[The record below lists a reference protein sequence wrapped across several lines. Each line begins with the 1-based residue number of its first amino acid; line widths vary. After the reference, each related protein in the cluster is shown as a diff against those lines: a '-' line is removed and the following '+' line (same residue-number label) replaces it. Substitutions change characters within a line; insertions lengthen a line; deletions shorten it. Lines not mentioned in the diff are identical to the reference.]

1 MASMKQIVQH
11 QKTGDI
17 LVEEMPTPQCLP
29 GGILVRVACSAI
41 SAGTEKTSVSNAKS
55 TLLERAR
62 KQPDQVRLVLDFIK
76 KEGIASTFR
85 RVQNKL
91 DSFKTLGY
99 SLSGTVIESLTD
111 EFSVGDRV
119 ACGGAGYAVH
129 SEIITVPRNLAAKLP
144 ESVEF
149 ADAAYCTIASIAMQ
163 GVRQA
168 DVRLGESV
176 AVIGLGLIGQITIQL
191 LKASGCRVVGMDIN
205 SSLFDISR
213 ASGADE
219 VFLSS
224 ADEVKR
230 IRAASGGSGFD
241 AVLLTAGTSSNEPV
255 EIALQIARKRGKVV
269 VVGAVGMNLP
279 RSPFYEKEIDFKISC
294 SYGPGRYDPN
304 YEELGSDYPA
314 AFVRWTENR
323 NMQSVLQLLSE
334 RKLNFKLL
342 TTHRFDME
350 KAADAYDI
358 ITGKV
363 QEKHLGVLLEYPE
376 RPQANAPKAPVACA
390 KSGKVAIS
398 FIGAGAFAQS
408 MLLPPIKASGADL
421 VTVTTSTPS
430 NAASIAKRYG
440 FSEASTDSFAAIAS
454 PDSNLAFCA
463 TRHDSHAQYVM
474 KAIESAKPIFV
485 EKPLCTSVEQLLDI
499 EKALAKRP
507 SPIMVGFNRRFSRSF
522 VAIDEFFSGRTEP
535 MMIKYRVNAG
545 FIPKTHWLYQP
556 GQGDGRIVGEACHFI
571 DCMVFLAKSMPVRVF
586 AESISS
592 NNPDTFNKDNAAI
605 TIKFADGSLGVLEY
619 VANGDSALP
628 KEYCEVSSGQS
639 SAVMSNFQSVELYR
653 AGKLKKVNFDGRKGI
668 DEEVAAVIEAV
679 RSGRQMPIPYE
690 QIRAVTLSTFAALES
705 MATGLPVEL

>member
-1 MASMKQIVQH
+1 MKQIVQH

-17 LVEEMPTPQCLP
+17 LVEEMPDPQCLP

-76 KEGIASTFR
+76 KEGIASTIR

-91 DSFKTLGY
+91 DSFKALGY

-129 SEIITVPRNLAAKLP
+129 SEIVTVPRNLAARMP
-144 ESVEF
+144 EAVSFDE
-149 ADAAYCTIASIAMQ
+149 AAYCTIASIAMQ

-191 LKASGCRVVGMDIN
+191 LKASGCHVVGMDIN

-304 YEELGSDYPA
+304 YEELGMDYPA

-323 NMQSVLQLLSE
+323 NMKSVLQLTAE
-334 RKLNFKLL
+334 KKINFDIL
-342 TTHRFDME
+342 TTHRFEMD
-350 KAADAYDI
+350 KAAAAYDV

-376 RPQANAPKAPVACA
+376 RPRPKAQIAAVAPA
-390 KSGKVAIS
+390 KPGKVSIS
-398 FIGAGAFAQS
+398 LIGAGSFAQS
-408 MLLPPIKASGADL
+408 MLLPPIKSSGSEL
-421 VTVTTSTPS
+421 VAVTTSTPS

-440 FSEASTDSFAAIAS
+440 FGEASTDSFAAIDS
-454 PDSNLAFCA
+454 PASNLIFCA
-463 TRHDSHAQYVM
+463 SRHDSHAQYVM
-474 KAIESAKPIFV
+474 RAAEAGKAIFV
-485 EKPLCTSVEQLLDI
+485 EKPLCTSVAELLDI
-499 EKALAKRP
+499 EKTLSERP
-507 SPIMVGFNRRFSRSF
+507 TPIMVGFNRRFSRSF
-522 VAIDEFFSGRTEP
+522 AAIDEFFSGRSEP

-571 DCMVFLAKSMPVRVF
+571 DCMLFLTKSMPIRIY

-592 NNPDTFNKDNAAI
+592 DNPDTFNKDNAVI
-605 TIKFADGSLGVLEY
+605 TIKFADGSVGVLEY
-619 VANGDSALP
+619 VANGDTLLP

-639 SAVMSNFQSVELYR
+639 SAVMSNFQTVELYR
-653 AGKLKKVNFDGRKGI
+653 AGKVKRLNFDGRKGI
-668 DEEVAAVIEAV
+668 DEEVAAVIAAV
-679 RSGRQMPIPYE
+679 RDAKPMPIPYE
-690 QIRAVTLSTFAALES
+690 QIRAVTLCTFAALES
-705 MATGLPVEL
+705 MAVRMPVEL